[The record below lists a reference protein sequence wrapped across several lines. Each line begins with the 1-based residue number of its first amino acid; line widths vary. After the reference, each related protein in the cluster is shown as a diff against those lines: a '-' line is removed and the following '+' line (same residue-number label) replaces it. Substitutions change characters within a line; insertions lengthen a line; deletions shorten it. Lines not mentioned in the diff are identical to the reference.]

1 MPEGAERWERLTHQ
15 GWDGPGRKC
24 AALVPKSMTVATDDG
39 LQASGDEAGTAPGD
53 RRFRPD
59 VQGLRAVAIL
69 LVVLYHARVPGIG
82 GGYVGVDVFFV
93 ISGFVITGVLLRE
106 RSSTGT
112 TSILAFYGR
121 RARRIIPAATVVVVA
136 TVLASYA
143 LLGSVI
149 GWDTAVD
156 GQWASVFLANFHFA
170 ASTTNYLAAQRPP
183 SPLQNY
189 WSLAVEE
196 QFYILYP
203 TIFLVVAGLLT
214 RVSLQTRLRVVLGCT
229 VVGSYALSIVMTS
242 TNASSAYFSPFTRA
256 WELALGGLVAVTSDS
271 WRRLPPLVAAGLS
284 WLGLG
289 AILLAAFIFSSATAY
304 PGSLV
309 ALPVIGAALIIAAG
323 TAQPTGGVESVLRQ
337 RPFQLLGLISYSLY
351 LWHWPILTIAAEREG
366 KTTLPV
372 VDNVL
377 LVALALVLAIGTYL
391 LVENPVRHS
400 RFLMTRRWMS
410 IAMGL
415 SLIVASLGT
424 STFASHQYGG
434 VSRAE
439 ALAKEAGGVRCPPST
454 KSEIASLHFDSQSVP
469 GSTAQ
474 PPPQNTR
481 MVVAG
486 DSTACT
492 MLLGLDAVGPAYG
505 VQVENASVIGCGI
518 VSGHI
523 APFYE
528 NGVDVERYTGECQG
542 KALDA
547 ENSAFALGTP
557 DIIVWSSTFEKDS
570 IVITTRSGT
579 RVLQQGTREWTTVML
594 GRMEARLQK
603 FIGTGATVI
612 LLLQPPFVNSGT
624 PTAPTPSDA
633 DFARLNAMLQELAAR
648 HPDQVGVVNLG
659 TRVCPSGP
667 PCPYVV
673 GGRVVRPD
681 YAHYGPVGSLWVA
694 KWLVPQILAAA
705 KNIS

>member
-1 MPEGAERWERLTHQ
+1 
-15 GWDGPGRKC
+15 
-24 AALVPKSMTVATDDG
+24 
-39 LQASGDEAGTAPGD
+39 
-53 RRFRPD
+53 
-59 VQGLRAVAIL
+59 
-69 LVVLYHARVPGIG
+69 
-82 GGYVGVDVFFV
+82 
-93 ISGFVITGVLLRE
+93 
-106 RSSTGT
+106 
-112 TSILAFYGR
+112 
-121 RARRIIPAATVVVVA
+121 
-136 TVLASYA
+136 
-143 LLGSVI
+143 
-149 GWDTAVD
+149 
-156 GQWASVFLANFHFA
+156 
-170 ASTTNYLAAQRPP
+170 
-183 SPLQNY
+183 
-189 WSLAVEE
+189 
-196 QFYILYP
+196 
-203 TIFLVVAGLLT
+203 
-214 RVSLQTRLRVVLGCT
+214 
-229 VVGSYALSIVMTS
+229 
-242 TNASSAYFSPFTRA
+242 
-256 WELALGGLVAVTSDS
+256 
-271 WRRLPPLVAAGLS
+271 
-284 WLGLG
+284 
-289 AILLAAFIFSSATAY
+289 
-304 PGSLV
+304 V